1 MALSKKWL
9 VAVSCLFLLAACDD
23 DNSSSKS
30 VAPPDESVEASEE
43 TDINAEISDDANSS
57 SSCCYLN
64 HDKTASSSSAKKT
77 SSSSSVSEPNS
88 SAEETSSSNSVSEPN
103 SSAKETSSSSAEEN
117 SSSSSEIEGESSS
130 SENVEEGD
138 CPVKNGVKV
147 FSPQAN
153 SLFKLGDTVTVVY
166 GSDVE
171 TSGYRFLFKK
181 SEDDKGIDL
190 LDESAGPTQ
199 ADGKSCYE
207 QKVVLKSDIVEA
219 TNTAIIRVTPYEKTS
234 LGANSEMFKV
244 VSLDGW
250 SWDVPKEM
258 RFGSLFH
265 YDSMVD
271 PRDQKLYRTVRIRY
285 QVWMAENLNYADSV
299 ATPSLL
305 RGSWC
310 YDNEEKKCDVAG
322 RLYSWAAAIDSV
334 ALYDGGNG
342 VDCGYGKVCTLPD
355 TVQGICPPG
364 WHLPSTED
372 WETLV
377 ESLDGDSLAALM
389 MKTRTG
395 WDYDGN
401 GDDASGFSALPAG
414 GRVHLDGGFYYAGRF
429 AHFWRAAD
437 NDDKDAYS
445 ICLAFR
451 YDYIEWTY
459 SNKSGGNSVRCVKD
473 KWK

>member
-1 MALSKKWL
+1 MLFSKKWFS
-9 VAVSCLFLLAACDD
+9 AISCLFLLAACGDD
-23 DNSSSKS
+23 SSSTK
-30 VAPPDESVEASEE
+30 VTEPAEE

-57 SSCCYLN
+57 SSACCYLN
-64 HDKTASSSSAKKT
+64 HDKVTSSSSAKKT
-77 SSSSSVSEPNS
+77 SSSSSVSEPNG
-88 SAEETSSSNSVSEPN
+88 SAEETSSS
-103 SSAKETSSSSAEEN
+103 SAEGISSSSVEEYL
-117 SSSSSEIEGESSS
+117 SSSSEIEEVSSS
-130 SENVEEGD
+130 SEEVEEGD

-147 FSPQAN
+147 FAPQAN
-153 SLFKLGDTVTVVY
+153 SLFKLGDTVTIVY
-166 GSDVE
+166 GSDVK

-181 SEDDKGIDL
+181 SEDDTGVDL
-190 LDESAGPTQ
+190 LEESAGPTE

-219 TNTAIIRVTPYEKTS
+219 TNTATIRVTPYEKTS
-234 LGANSEMFKV
+234 LGANSEKFKV
-244 VSLDGW
+244 VSLEGW

-258 RFGSLFH
+258 RFGSFFH

-271 PRDQKLYRTVRIRY
+271 PRDQKVYRTVRIRY
-285 QVWMAENLNYADSV
+285 QVWMAENLNYADSI

-305 RGSWC
+305 KGSWC

-372 WETLV
+372 WEILI

-437 NDDKDAYS
+437 YDDKDAYS
-445 ICLAFR
+445 ITLAFR
-451 YDYIEWTY
+451 YDYIERTF
-459 SNKSGGNSVRCVKD
+459 SDKSGGNSVRCVKD
-473 KWK
+473 KLK